1 MRISD
6 WSSRR
11 VLFRSAV
18 LRTDAPSGV
27 AVSRSRAEEFAVLS
41 AAYRAGVTVPEPL
54 WLCEDLGV
62 LGKAFYV
69 MRRVGGTAAPQRLMK
84 VAALGGRKSQRLNY
98 SHKCASRM
106 PSYDRKQE
114 LKNRGLA

>member
-84 VAALGGRKSQRLNY
+84 EAALGGDRDALAGRLGADRKSTRLNS
-98 SHKCASRM
+98 SH
-106 PSYDRKQE
+106 
-114 LKNRGLA
+114 